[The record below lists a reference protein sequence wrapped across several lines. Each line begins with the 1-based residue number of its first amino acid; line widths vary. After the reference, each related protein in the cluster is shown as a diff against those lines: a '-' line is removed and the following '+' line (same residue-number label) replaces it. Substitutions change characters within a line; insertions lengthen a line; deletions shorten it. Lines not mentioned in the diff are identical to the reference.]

1 MNDPDGS
8 GGLPEELRP
17 RASGPAAEIMA
28 RAERDVVFVV
38 KFLGESQ
45 HILQR
50 HFQDFV
56 RTELEKRG
64 ITFGDHPLLLPF
76 IETHGAELAEF
87 VVTGIG
93 LHHQFHLTAFEK
105 MAGDPQQMLR
115 LDIGNTLQS
124 YIEKAEAHFV
134 SGIGG
139 LQQILAAV
147 EEARD
152 LRQAGPATSTRPG
165 PATSKREDRS

>member
-1 MNDPDGS
+1 MAETGPQ
-8 GGLPEELRP
+8 GGLPEGLQPE
-17 RASGPAAEIMA
+17 ATGPAGEIMA
-28 RAERDVVFVV
+28 RAERDVVLVV

-50 HFQDFV
+50 HFQDYV
-56 RTELEKRG
+56 REELEQRG

-76 IETHGAELAEF
+76 IETHGAELTEF

-93 LHHQFHLTAFEK
+93 LHHQFHLTTFEK
-105 MAGDPQQMLR
+105 MAGDPQQLLR
-115 LDIGNTLQS
+115 LDIASTLQS

-147 EEARD
+147 EEARG
-152 LRQAGPATSTRPG
+152 LQVGPAA
-165 PATSKREDRS
+165 ATKDGKP

>member
-1 MNDPDGS
+1 MADANPPPD

-17 RASGPAAEIMA
+17 AASGPAAEIMA

-45 HILQR
+45 HILQQ
-50 HFQDFV
+50 HFQDFI
-56 RTELEKRG
+56 RTELDKRG

-105 MAGDPQQMLR
+105 MAGDPERLLR
-115 LDIGNTLQS
+115 VDIWNTLQS
-124 YIEKAEAHFV
+124 YVDKAEAHFI
-134 SGIGG
+134 SDIGG

-147 EEARD
+147 EEAAS
-152 LRQAGPATSTRPG
+152 LRVDRAASGRATLKD
-165 PATSKREDRS
+165 TS

>member
-1 MNDPDGS
+1 MTEPGSPNND
-8 GGLPEELRP
+8 LPEGLRP
-17 RASGPAAEIMA
+17 TADGPTAEIMA

-50 HFQDFV
+50 HFQDYV
-56 RTELEKRG
+56 QNELEKRG
-64 ITFGDHPLLLPF
+64 VTFGDHPLLLPF
-76 IETHGAELAEF
+76 IETHGSELAEF

-105 MAGDPQQMLR
+105 MAGDPQQLLR
-115 LDIGNTLQS
+115 LDIANTLQS
-124 YIEKAEAHFV
+124 YIEKAEDHFV

-139 LQQILAAV
+139 LQHILAAV
-147 EEARD
+147 EEAASLQVR
-152 LRQAGPATSTRPG
+152 PAASTKEGEP
-165 PATSKREDRS
+165 

>member
-1 MNDPDGS
+1 MSKIRQTVCPK
-8 GGLPEELRP
+8 GLQP
-17 RASGPAAEIMA
+17 RASGPTAEIMA

-50 HFQDFV
+50 HFQDYV
-56 RTELEKRG
+56 RAELEKRG

-76 IETHGAELAEF
+76 IETHGSELAEF

-93 LHHQFHLTAFEK
+93 LHHQFHLTAFEN

-115 LDIGNTLQS
+115 LDIANTLQS
-124 YIEKAEAHFV
+124 YIEQAEEHFV

-147 EEARD
+147 EEAAS
-152 LRQAGPATSTRPG
+152 LQIAPSAST
-165 PATSKREDRS
+165 KEDQP

>member
-1 MNDPDGS
+1 MTGPDASDGD
-8 GGLPEELRP
+8 LPEGLQP
-17 RASGPAAEIMA
+17 QASGPASEIMA
-28 RAERDVVFVV
+28 RAERDLVFVV
-38 KFLGESQ
+38 KLLGESQ

-56 RTELEKRG
+56 QKELEQRG

-76 IETHGAELAEF
+76 IETHGSELAEF

-105 MAGDPQQMLR
+105 MAGDPQQLLR
-115 LDIGNTLQS
+115 LDIWNTLQS
-124 YIEKAEAHFV
+124 YIDKAEAHFI
-134 SGIGG
+134 SDIGG

-147 EEARD
+147 EEARELRVD
-152 LRQAGPATSTRPG
+152 LPKDGS
-165 PATSKREDRS
+165 

>member
-1 MNDPDGS
+1 MTERDASD
-8 GGLPEELRP
+8 GLPEGLQP
-17 RASGPAAEIMA
+17 KATGPAAEIMA

-50 HFQDFV
+50 HFQDYV
-56 RTELEKRG
+56 RDELEKRG
-64 ITFGDHPLLLPF
+64 VTFGDHPLLLPF

-105 MAGDPQQMLR
+105 MAGDPQQLLR
-115 LDIGNTLQS
+115 LDIASTLQS

-147 EEARD
+147 EEAAS
-152 LRQAGPATSTRPG
+152 LRVDQAGPGASTKGDKP
-165 PATSKREDRS
+165 

>member
-1 MNDPDGS
+1 MTDSGS
-8 GGLPEELRP
+8 PGELPEELQP
-17 RASGPAAEIMA
+17 KPSGIAAEIMA
-28 RAERDVVFVV
+28 RAERDLVFVV

-50 HFQDFV
+50 HFQKFV
-56 RTELEKRG
+56 QTELEKRG

-76 IETHGAELAEF
+76 IETHGSELAEF

-105 MAGDPQQMLR
+105 MAGDPQQLLR
-115 LDIGNTLQS
+115 LDIWNTLQS
-124 YIEKAEAHFV
+124 YIDKAEAHFV
-134 SGIGG
+134 SDIGG

-147 EEARD
+147 EEARGLRLD
-152 LRQAGPATSTRPG
+152 LPENKP
-165 PATSKREDRS
+165 

>member
-1 MNDPDGS
+1 MTERDTSGS
-8 GGLPEELRP
+8 LPEGLQP
-17 RASGPAAEIMA
+17 KATGPAGEIMA
-28 RAERDVVFVV
+28 RAERDLVFVV

-50 HFQDFV
+50 HFQAYV
-56 RTELEKRG
+56 RDQLESRG

-76 IETHGAELAEF
+76 IETHGSELAEF
-87 VVTGIG
+87 VITGIG

-105 MAGDPQQMLR
+105 MQGDPQQLLR
-115 LDIGNTLQS
+115 LDISNTLQS
-124 YIEKAEAHFV
+124 YIEQAEAHFV

-147 EEARD
+147 EEARA
-152 LRQAGPATSTRPG
+152 LRIDQASPAGSTTEGEP
-165 PATSKREDRS
+165 

>member
-1 MNDPDGS
+1 MTEQKKPGD
-8 GGLPEELRP
+8 LPKELHP
-17 RASGPAAEIMA
+17 QTSGPAGEIMA

-50 HFQDFV
+50 HFQSYV
-56 RTELEKRG
+56 QTELEKRG

-93 LHHQFHLTAFEK
+93 LHHQFHLTTFEK
-105 MAGDPQQMLR
+105 MAGDPQQLLR
-115 LDIGNTLQS
+115 LDIASTLQS
-124 YIEKAEAHFV
+124 YIEKAEAHFI
-134 SGIGG
+134 SDIGG

-152 LRQAGPATSTRPG
+152 LRIDLPRDGS
-165 PATSKREDRS
+165 

>member
-1 MNDPDGS
+1 MAEHDPPS
-8 GGLPEELRP
+8 GLPEELQP
-17 RASGPAAEIMA
+17 KPTGPAAEIMA

-50 HFQDFV
+50 HFQDYV

-76 IETHGAELAEF
+76 IETHGSELAEF

-105 MAGDPQQMLR
+105 MHGDPQQLLR
-115 LDIGNTLQS
+115 LDIWNTLQS
-124 YIEKAEAHFV
+124 YIDKAEAHFV

-139 LQQILAAV
+139 LQQILTAV

-152 LRQAGPATSTRPG
+152 LRVDLPKEGS
-165 PATSKREDRS
+165 

>member
-1 MNDPDGS
+1 MTRGERPGS
-8 GGLPEELRP
+8 DLPEGLQP
-17 RASGPAAEIMA
+17 KASGPAAEIMA

-50 HFQDFV
+50 HFQDYV
-56 RTELEKRG
+56 QAELEKRG

-76 IETHGAELAEF
+76 IETHGSELAEF

-93 LHHQFHLTAFEK
+93 LHHQFHLTAFEN
-105 MAGDPQQMLR
+105 MAGDPQQILR
-115 LDIGNTLQS
+115 LDIASTLQS
-124 YIEKAEAHFV
+124 YIEQAEEHFV

-147 EEARD
+147 EEAAS
-152 LRQAGPATSTRPG
+152 LQVVPSAST
-165 PATSKREDRS
+165 KEDQP

>member
-1 MNDPDGS
+1 MTGPDGMD
-8 GGLPEELRP
+8 GLPDELQP
-17 RASGPAAEIMA
+17 KPFGIAAEIMA
-28 RAERDVVFVV
+28 RAERDLVFVV

-50 HFQDFV
+50 HFQSFV
-56 RTELEKRG
+56 QTELEKRG

-76 IETHGAELAEF
+76 IETHGSELAEF

-105 MAGDPQQMLR
+105 MAGDPQQLLR
-115 LDIGNTLQS
+115 LDIWNTLQS
-124 YIEKAEAHFV
+124 YIDKAEAHFI
-134 SGIGG
+134 SDIGG

-147 EEARD
+147 EEARALRVD
-152 LRQAGPATSTRPG
+152 LPKGEQ
-165 PATSKREDRS
+165 

>member
-1 MNDPDGS
+1 MADKQSPN
-8 GGLPEELRP
+8 LPASLRT
-17 RASGPAAEIMA
+17 ASTGPAAAIMA
-28 RAERDVVFVV
+28 RAERDLVLVV

-50 HFQDFV
+50 HFQAFV

-64 ITFGDHPLLLPF
+64 ITFGVHPLLLPF

-93 LHHQFHLTAFEK
+93 LHHQFHLRDFET
-105 MAGDPQQMLR
+105 MQGDPERLLR
-115 LDIGNTLQS
+115 LDIWNTLQS
-124 YIEKAEAHFV
+124 HIEKAEAHFV

-139 LQQILAAV
+139 LQQIMAAV
-147 EEARD
+147 EEARPLRVD
-152 LRQAGPATSTRPG
+152 LPKDEP
-165 PATSKREDRS
+165 

>member
-1 MNDPDGS
+1 MTGPGGMD
-8 GGLPEELRP
+8 GLPDELQP
-17 RASGPAAEIMA
+17 KPFGIAAEIMA
-28 RAERDVVFVV
+28 RAERDLVFVV

-50 HFQDFV
+50 HFQSFV
-56 RTELEKRG
+56 QTELEKRG

-76 IETHGAELAEF
+76 IETHGSELAEF

-105 MAGDPQQMLR
+105 MAGDPQQLLR
-115 LDIGNTLQS
+115 LDIWNTLQS
-124 YIEKAEAHFV
+124 YIDKAEAHFISDV
-134 SGIGG
+134 GG

-147 EEARD
+147 EEARALRVD
-152 LRQAGPATSTRPG
+152 LPKDEP
-165 PATSKREDRS
+165 

>member
-1 MNDPDGS
+1 MTDPPPP
-8 GGLPEELRP
+8 GGDLPEGLHP
-17 RASGPAAEIMA
+17 QSSGPAAEIMA
-28 RAERDVVFVV
+28 RAERDLVFVA

-50 HFQDFV
+50 HFQSFV
-56 RTELEKRG
+56 QTELEKRD

-76 IETHGAELAEF
+76 IETHGSELAEF

-105 MAGDPQQMLR
+105 MAGDPQQLLR
-115 LDIGNTLQS
+115 LDIWNTLQS
-124 YIEKAEAHFV
+124 YIDKAEAHFI
-134 SGIGG
+134 SDIGG

-147 EEARD
+147 EEAASLRID
-152 LRQAGPATSTRPG
+152 LPENKP
-165 PATSKREDRS
+165 

>member
-1 MNDPDGS
+1 MTEPGTP
-8 GGLPEELRP
+8 GGDLPEGLRP
-17 RASGPAAEIMA
+17 RASGPASEIMA
-28 RAERDVVFVV
+28 RAERDVVLVV

-50 HFQDFV
+50 HFQDYV
-56 RTELEKRG
+56 QAELEKRG

-76 IETHGAELAEF
+76 IETHGSELAEF

-93 LHHQFHLTAFEK
+93 LHHQFHLTAFEE
-105 MAGDPQQMLR
+105 MAGDPQQILR

-124 YIEKAEAHFV
+124 YIEQAEAHFI

-147 EEARD
+147 EEARGLRLD
-152 LRQAGPATSTRPG
+152 LP
-165 PATSKREDRS
+165 EDKP